1 MLHGTKQ
8 ASGLLELS
16 EGAKVVFLEG
26 FDSRDGARQAL
37 IVEKS
42 DGGYM

>member
-1 MLHGTKQ
+1 MEV
-8 ASGLLELS
+8 SD
-16 EGAKVVFLEG
+16 GAKVVFLEG
-26 FDSRDGARQAL
+26 FEARDGTKQAL